1 MVVRASRPSSRRY
14 RFLLLAVVLL
24 APALGQA
31 HALRL
36 SRGDWALEPGTVEAR
51 LTFFRGELPMLAPDG
66 LDEAAVEAAALHRV
80 ASAVE
85 VRAAGAPCALARS
98 ASHAVEE
105 DGVRFELRWR
115 CPAAA
120 ARWSVILPFLAQLS
134 PGHTHLA
141 RVDAGGHT
149 VERVARASAP
159 GFEVEATPSVLSEAG
174 RFLCLGMEH
183 IFTGWDHLAFLLGLL
198 LLGGS
203 LSQLAGI
210 VSSFTLAHSVT
221 LALAALGVVTIPSSI
236 VEPAIAASVVAVAAE
251 NLWALRSG
259 GAASARVA
267 EAVRRRWRLTF
278 CFGLVHGFG
287 FASALQELALP
298 RAALAAGLVSFN
310 LGVEL
315 GQLLVILATVPL
327 LRLSRRHTLARVR
340 AAPALSWALAGLGVL
355 WLGERIAALA

>member
-1 MVVRASRPSSRRY
+1 MVVRA
-14 RFLLLAVVLL
+14 LLAVVLL
-24 APALGQA
+24 VPAMGEA

-36 SRGDWALEPGTVEAR
+36 SRGDWSFERDAVDAR
-51 LTFFRGELPMLAPDG
+51 LTFFKGELPTLAPDG
-66 LDEAAVEAAALHRV
+66 LDEAAVQTVALHRL
-80 ASAVE
+80 ASAVG
-85 VRAAGAPCALARS
+85 VRAAGAPCELVRS
-98 ASHAVEE
+98 ASHPVEE
-105 DGVRFELRWR
+105 DGVRFDLRWR
-115 CPAAA
+115 CPPAGT
-120 ARWSVILPFLAQLS
+120 RWSVQLPILAELS

-174 RFLCLGMEH
+174 RFLRLGMEH

-203 LSQLAGI
+203 LPQLAGI

-221 LALAALGVVTIPSSI
+221 LALAALGVVSIPASI

-251 NLWALRSG
+251 NLWALRP
-259 GAASARVA
+259 GAGASARVA

-298 RAALAAGLVSFN
+298 RGALAAGLVSFN

-315 GQLLVILATVPL
+315 GQLLVILAAVPL
-327 LRLSRRHTLARVR
+327 LRLARRQPVARVR
-340 AAPALSWALAGLGVL
+340 AAPALSWALAALGVL
-355 WLGERIAALA
+355 WLGERITALG